1 MTHSHL
7 QANDMRYVEQEQVM
21 DNIAESC
28 RLDLEDLQSIMLGS
42 MLMGI
47 PIALSVCLINI
58 SFKSHKLYGN
68 PIKLNRNKYE

>member
-58 SFKSHKLYGN
+58 SFESHKLYGN